1 MDLREVV
8 CSGVIDGLVS
18 KQEAAGRSEAVG
30 NRGCVE
36 PLVSLTVQ
44 LTPMLFSNLHFRL
57 IASSSG
63 ANCCTAT
70 KLSVFGCRNV
80 VSIV

>member
-18 KQEAAGRSEAVG
+18 KQEAAWRSEAVG

-36 PLVSLTVQ
+36 PLVSLTAQ
-44 LTPMLFSNLHFRL
+44 LTPHALSSLHSPCSIRSERL
-57 IASSSG
+57 
-63 ANCCTAT
+63 
-70 KLSVFGCRNV
+70 R
-80 VSIV
+80 VSTETF